1 MRKILGFLLIAF
13 IVMATPLWA
22 EGSPSPM
29 AAAERYFNII
39 EKGEVDEIA
48 RLISDDEEYAPEEDP
63 ETLESLQF
71 MVEIFHMVTHSFG
84 QLTTSGTSAVLEAQV
99 TTPDMVW
106 VFSEAISEIL
116 PLAFELAM
124 SEEEVTD
131 VQMETMLVQA
141 MMKYLYDPE
150 SPRIVTPVSLQL
162 EMKDGLWHVVQ
173 TDELFSALI
182 GNFDLA
188 FPE

>member
-1 MRKILGFLLIAF
+1 MRKILGCLVIAIF
-13 IVMATPLWA
+13 IMAAPLWA
-22 EGSPSPM
+22 EGSPSPVT
-29 AAAERYFNII
+29 AAERYFNII
-39 EKGEVDEIA
+39 EKGEVDAIA
-48 RLISDDEEYAPEEDP
+48 RLISGEDEYVPEDDP

-71 MVEIFHMVTHSFG
+71 MVEIFHMITHSFG
-84 QLTTSGTSAVLEAQV
+84 QLTTAGDSAILEAEV

-106 VFSEAISEIL
+106 VFSEAIGEIL
-116 PLAFELAM
+116 PIAFELAM

-131 VQMETMLVQA
+131 AQMETMLVEA

-150 SPRIVTPVSLQL
+150 APRIVTQVALQL
-162 EMKDGLWHVVQ
+162 ELRDGLWYVVQ

-188 FPE
+188 FTE

>member
-1 MRKILGFLLIAF
+1 MRKILGCLLIAL

-22 EGSPSPM
+22 EGSPSPL

-39 EKGEVDEIA
+39 EKGEVDAIA
-48 RLISDDEEYAPEEDP
+48 RLISDDKEYVPEEDL
-63 ETLESLQF
+63 ETMESLQF
-71 MVEIFHMVTHSFG
+71 MIEIFHMITHSFG
-84 QLTTSGTSAVLEAQV
+84 QLTTTGNSAVLEAQV
-99 TTPDMVW
+99 TTPDMIW
-106 VFSEAISEIL
+106 VFSEAIAEIL

-131 VQMETMLVQA
+131 AQMETMLLQA
-141 MMKYLYDPE
+141 MMKYLYDPKA
-150 SPRIVTPVSLQL
+150 PRIVTPVALQL
-162 EMKDGLWHVVQ
+162 ESQDGLWYLVQ

-188 FPE
+188 FTE